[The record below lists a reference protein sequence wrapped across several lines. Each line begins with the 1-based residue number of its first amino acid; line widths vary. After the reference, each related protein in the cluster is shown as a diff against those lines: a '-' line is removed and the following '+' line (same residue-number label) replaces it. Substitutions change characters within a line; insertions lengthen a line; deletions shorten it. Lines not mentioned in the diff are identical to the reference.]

1 MRERDEDSEKVTV
14 EPPTVEG
21 QASENPADEAK
32 ILADQDETEARLKRG
47 VAELEERAPQQLGG
61 DSEEFVRGE
70 VDVVEQMDRRTRQAE
85 DTLVKRGQR
94 TPMAMPPGDN
104 PLPRP

>member
-32 ILADQDETEARLKRG
+32 ILAG
-47 VAELEERAPQQLGG
+47 ERAPQQLGG